1 MTTPNDDQIR
11 DMLEARAGQPDGANP
26 DDILDQVIRSS
37 RPARS
42 VSIWPRLFGGLAAAA
57 LVVIVAGL
65 FLTRQAGG
73 PGATGST
80 GVGAGTGSSEPS
92 SAPSGEPSSGP
103 SVAPTAT
110 PTPTVA
116 PATPVPT
123 LAANRPCLTS
133 QLSARIV
140 SWQGAAGNRIADVRV
155 TNEGPVKCIL
165 AGNPRVQLRGSDG
178 AVLIDSSTNGGAPS
192 SSGTGAIDV
201 PSVGAVTTEVDASNY
216 CGPAPALPITVAF
229 ILPAGAGTVVAKPA
243 PGTDDAFAVPPCN
256 GSAPAVISTN
266 GWVAGH

>member
-1 MTTPNDDQIR
+1 M
-11 DMLEARAGQPDGANP
+11 
-26 DDILDQVIRSS
+26 RSS
-37 RPARS
+37 PPGRAA
-42 VSIWPRLFGGLAAAA
+42 SIWPKLFGGLAAGA
-57 LVVIVAGL
+57 LVVIVAGV
-65 FLTRQAGG
+65 FLTNQAGG
-73 PGATGST
+73 PGATGSA
-80 GVGAGTGSSEPS
+80 GAGAGTGSSGPS
-92 SAPSGEPSSGP
+92 AGPSAGSSVAAPSTAPST
-103 SVAPTAT
+103 APAS
-110 PTPTVA
+110 PTVA

-140 SWQGAAGNRIADVRV
+140 SWKGAAGNRIADVRV

-178 AVLIDSSTNGGAPS
+178 AVLIDSSTNGGGAPS